1 MKKFIMLVAGVI
13 MSLNVLA
20 GTVGYVDP
28 QDLLDKYPETK
39 KTQDYLEKKKKD
51 LQTVLDAE
59 KTKINDKSEE
69 LKKKGDK
76 ATKAEKDELEKT
88 KTEFQKK
95 FETMQANLEQL
106 QYTMYDKLYSDINVA
121 IQEIAKE
128 KKLDIVVNK
137 TAIYYGGEDITE
149 DVLKFLAGV
158 QKIDLK

>member
-121 IQEIAKE
+121 IQEIATE

>member
-20 GTVGYVDP
+20 GTVGYVDL

-51 LQTVLDAE
+51 LQIVLDAE

>member
-39 KTQDYLEKKKKD
+39 KTQDYLEKKKKV

-59 KTKINDKSEE
+59 KTKTNDKSEE

>member
-51 LQTVLDAE
+51 LQIVLDAE